1 MAFGSWFKNI
11 IKGAKNIIGK
21 ALPVVKKGSEIISK
35 IAPTIAN
42 AFGGKAGDVINK
54 VGNISGQLN
63 QRLNVKGG
71 ANALLGGN
79 AGKRKLL
86 LNTEQYPFLEDY

>member
-1 MAFGSWFKNI
+1 MAFGSWFKNLI
-11 IKGAKNIIGK
+11 NGAKNLIGK
-21 ALPVVKKGSEIISK
+21 ALPVLKKGSEIVSR
-35 IAPTIAN
+35 IAPTLAD
-42 AFGGKAGDVINK
+42 AFGGKTGEVINK
-54 VGNISGQLN
+54 VGNVAGQVN

-71 ANALLGGN
+71 NALLGGN